1 MLRIKKFIFKPAM
14 LILAG
19 LLLTAMLIVPS
30 FADTPE
36 QQEQYRY
43 ALGLVQRHLYQ
54 EAAKI
59 LNRILSDPRQFSHT
73 DGALFW
79 LAECEYRQ
87 DNYLK
92 AVGYYSQLLKEFPAS
107 IFRDRA
113 AYGLGWAHTKDN
125 NPRSAVEAYGLV
137 SKNDLPLWID
147 ANFKSG
153 YLMVRYNFDSHQTV
167 RLYETLLQEPTLTDS
182 QKFEAHLQTG
192 IGKFNQSIYA
202 QALKHFSSSREHCP
216 PDKLQ
221 ALMFYSAESNFRL
234 KNYLEAS
241 SEYAKVMAQ
250 NPTNELA
257 QKASYSLAWCHINLN
272 EPQKAL
278 PLFEKQAKSE
288 KSVVRNDSVKNL
300 VELLMNMHRY
310 ADAIEWI
317 SLGSE
322 VLPEKDRENMAYLK
336 GLALSRIGEFEKSLE
351 AFEVFVK
358 KFPYNRHRDEA
369 TYQTGLVLVAL
380 GRYEHAIKEFEKISS
395 AKTNPDIREK
405 AIYRIG
411 ECYFN
416 LGNVKMASEHFNR
429 VITSFPKGKARF
441 DALYQLG
448 ELAYMQENHADA
460 LTAFSAIT
468 ATKSELAPQALFR
481 SGEVLMRAARFND
494 AIEHFQRYLKENPE
508 GQLRED
514 AIFKTGLSWLELKDQ
529 GQALAAFSQ
538 LLDAT
543 GYFRQEAR
551 FQIAEISRQLA
562 NYPLAIQHY
571 KAIIAE
577 EPTHPLASRVRRAI
591 GICLYHTKDYA
602 AAIEEFKAVLK
613 DYPATDAAIPES
625 RFWLGK
631 SLIANDE
638 IDNGIL
644 EILKVPVLHAK
655 AGFVAEAYAEA
666 ARAYM
671 KIDNIRRARMMWEE
685 VLKASPSQALKEE
698 ANTALSRD

>member
-1 MLRIKKFIFKPAM
+1 MLRIKNFIFKRTM
-14 LILAG
+14 LILVCVS
-19 LLLTAMLIVPS
+19 LSAMLCAPS

-43 ALGLVQRHLYQ
+43 ALGLIQRHLYQ

-59 LNRILSDPRQFSHT
+59 LNRILSDPRQFSYT

-87 DNYLK
+87 DNYPK
-92 AVGYYSQLLKEFPAS
+92 AIGYYSQLLKEFPAS

-125 NPRSAVEAYGLV
+125 NYRSAIEAYGLV

-167 RLYETLLQEPTLTDS
+167 RLYEALLKEPSLTDS
-182 QKFEAHLQTG
+182 QKFEAHLQAG

-202 QALKHFSSSREHCP
+202 QALEHFTSARGYCP
-216 PDKLQ
+216 AEKLQ
-221 ALMFYSAESNFRL
+221 ALMFYSAESSFRM
-234 KNYLEAS
+234 KKYLDAS
-241 SEYAKVMAQ
+241 NEYAKAIAQ

-272 EPQKAL
+272 EPNKAR
-278 PLFEKQAKSE
+278 PLFEKQAKTKNSL
-288 KSVVRNDSVKNL
+288 VRNDSVKNL
-300 VELLMNMHRY
+300 VELLMNMHKY
-310 ADAIEWI
+310 TDAIEWI
-317 SLGSE
+317 SLGSKILADE
-322 VLPEKDRENMAYLK
+322 DRANMAYLK
-336 GLALSRIGEFEKSLE
+336 GLALSRIGEFEKSLD
-351 AFEVFVK
+351 AFETFIK
-358 KFPYNRHRDEA
+358 QFPSNKNRDEA
-369 TYQTGLVLVAL
+369 IYQTGLVLVAL
-380 GRYEHAIKEFEKISS
+380 SKYQHAIKEFEKISS
-395 AKTNPDIREK
+395 AKTNPDIRER

-416 LGNVKMASEHFNR
+416 IGNVKMASEHFNR
-429 VITSFPKGKARF
+429 VITAFPKGKARF

-460 LTAFSAIT
+460 LTAFSAII

-481 SGEVLMRAARFND
+481 SGEVLMRAGKFND
-494 AIEHFQRYLKENPE
+494 AVEHFQRYLKENSE

-514 AIFKTGLSWLELKDQ
+514 AIFKTGLCWLELKDQ

-551 FQIAEISRQLA
+551 FQIAEISRQLT

-591 GICLYHTKDYA
+591 GICLYHTSDFA
-602 AAIEEFKAVLK
+602 AAIEEFKAVLN

-631 SLIANDE
+631 SLIANDD

-644 EILKVPVLHAK
+644 EILKVPVLHPK
-655 AGFVAEAYAEA
+655 ADFVADAYAEA

-671 KIDNIRRARMMWEE
+671 KTDNIRRARMMWEE
-685 VLKASPSQALKEE
+685 VLKSSPSNSLKNE
-698 ANTALSRD
+698 ANTALKRD

>member
-1 MLRIKKFIFKPAM
+1 MLRTKILNFKPAM
-14 LILAG
+14 LVLACIL
-19 LLLTAMLIVPS
+19 LSPLICTPVS
-30 FADTPE
+30 ADTPE

-54 EAAKI
+54 EAARI

-87 DNYLK
+87 NNYLK
-92 AVGYYSQLLKEFPAS
+92 AVGYYTQLLKEFPAS

-137 SKNDLPLWID
+137 SKNDRPLWID

-153 YLMVRYNFDSHQTV
+153 FLMVRYNFDSHQTV
-167 RLYETLLQEPTLTDS
+167 RLYEELLKEPSLTDA
-182 QKFEAHLQTG
+182 QKFEAHLQAG
-192 IGKFNQSIYA
+192 IGKFNQSIFA
-202 QALKHFSSSREHCP
+202 QALDHFNSAREHCP

-221 ALMFYSAESNFRL
+221 ALIFYCAESHFRM
-234 KNYLEAS
+234 KNYREAS
-241 SEYAKVMAQ
+241 SEYAKVIAQ
-250 NPTNELA
+250 NPANELA

-272 EPQKAL
+272 EPDKAR
-278 PLFEKQAKSE
+278 PLFEKQAKTE
-288 KSVVRNDSVKNL
+288 NSVVRNDSLKNL
-300 VELLMNMHRY
+300 IELLMNLHRY
-310 ADAIEWI
+310 AETIEWI
-317 SLGSE
+317 SLGSKI
-322 VLPEKDRENMAYLK
+322 LPTEDRAHMAYLK

-351 AFEVFVK
+351 AFDTFIK
-358 KFPYNRHRDEA
+358 QFTDNSNRDEA
-369 TYQTGLVLVAL
+369 IYQKGLVLVAL
-380 GRYEHAIKEFEKISS
+380 ARYQHAIKEFEQISS
-395 AKTNPDIREK
+395 AKTNPDIRER

-481 SGEVLMRAARFND
+481 SGEVLMRAGRFND
-494 AIEHFQRYLKENPE
+494 AIDHFQRYLKENPN

-571 KAIIAE
+571 KAVIAE

-591 GICLYHTKDYA
+591 GICLYHTSDFA
-602 AAIEEFKAVLK
+602 AAIEEFKGVLK

-631 SLIANDE
+631 SLIANDDV
-638 IDNGIL
+638 DNGIL
-644 EILKVPVLHAK
+644 EILKVPVLHPK
-655 AGFVAEAYAEA
+655 VDFVADAYAEA

-685 VLKASPSQALKEE
+685 VLKSSPSQALKDE
-698 ANTALSRD
+698 ANTALNRN